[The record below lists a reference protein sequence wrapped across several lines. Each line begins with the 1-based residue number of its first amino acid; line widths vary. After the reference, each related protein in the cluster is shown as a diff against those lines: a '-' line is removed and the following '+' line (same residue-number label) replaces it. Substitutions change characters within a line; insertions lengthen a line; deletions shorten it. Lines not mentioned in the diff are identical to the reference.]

1 MRARP
6 AQIVM
11 IVAMAMLYAL
21 IALPLPYLL
30 VDHYSAV
37 QAGDPDHNEADVH
50 VWLEWAAGS
59 SLSGAG
65 LILPSVLSPSM
76 LPTIP
81 SPFSRSTRFGLISS
95 HRSDRPAARWSR

>member
-1 MRARP
+1 
-6 AQIVM
+6 M

-59 SLSGAG
+59 SLSGTG
-65 LILPSVLSPSM
+65 LVLPSVLSPSM
-76 LPTIP
+76 LLTMPLVQE
-81 SPFSRSTRFGLISS
+81 FSGLPGSGLRSRGP
-95 HRSDRPAARWSR
+95 PATV

>member
-76 LPTIP
+76 LPMIP
-81 SPFSRSTRFGLISS
+81 SVQEFFGLSGTGL
-95 HRSDRPAARWSR
+95 RSRGPPASV